1 MKITLQQ
8 IVNSIEQNIILEFG
22 FRYAFNL
29 VVTFVLIRTFY
40 YARHKNKDFVFT
52 FFLFNS
58 VLFLICFLL
67 SSTKIELG
75 FSFGLFAIFSIFRYR
90 TVTVPVREMGYFF
103 LTVTVGI
110 INALANLSDTLL
122 LLIICNVIVLLLTY
136 ILDGHL
142 GLEHES
148 YEEINYDRMDLI
160 QPEKRNEMLQNLRE
174 RTGLSIHRVKFQ
186 KIDLCKNMVNIH
198 AFYYSQENESTVK
211 DGPDVDD

>member
-8 IVNSIEQNIILEFG
+8 IVNSIEQNIIFEFG

-29 VVTFVLIRTFY
+29 IVTFVLIRTFY

-110 INALANLSDTLL
+110 INALANLSDTLI
-122 LLIICNVIVLLLTY
+122 LLIICNIIILLLTY

-186 KIDLCKNMVNIH
+186 KIDLCKNVVNIH

-211 DGPDVDD
+211 DVPDVDD

>member
-8 IVNSIEQNIILEFG
+8 IVNSIEQNIIFEFG

-29 VVTFVLIRTFY
+29 IVTFVLIRTFY

-110 INALANLSDTLL
+110 INALANLSDTLI
-122 LLIICNVIVLLLTY
+122 LLIICNIIILLLTY
-136 ILDGHL
+136 ILDSHL

-186 KIDLCKNMVNIH
+186 KIDRCKNVVNIH

-211 DGPDVDD
+211 DVPDVDD

>member
-8 IVNSIEQNIILEFG
+8 IVNSIEQNIIFEFG

-29 VVTFVLIRTFY
+29 IVTFILIRTFY

-110 INALANLSDTLL
+110 INALANLSDTLI
-122 LLIICNVIVLLLTY
+122 LLIICNIIILLLTY
-136 ILDGHL
+136 ILDSHL

-160 QPEKRNEMLQNLRE
+160 QPEKRNEMLQNLHE

-186 KIDLCKNMVNIH
+186 KIDLCKNVVNIH

-211 DGPDVDD
+211 DVPDVDD

>member
-1 MKITLQQ
+1 MENALKLI
-8 IVNSIEQNIILEFG
+8 ISSIEQNIILEFG
-22 FRYAFNL
+22 VRYALNL
-29 VVTFVLIRTFY
+29 IVTFVLIRTFY

-122 LLIICNVIVLLLTY
+122 LLMICNVIILVLTY
-136 ILDGHL
+136 ILDGNL

-148 YEEINYDRMDLI
+148 FEEINYERMDLI
-160 QPEKRNEMLQNLRE
+160 QPEKRTEMLRNLRE

-186 KIDLCKNMVNIH
+186 KIDFAKNVVNLH
-198 AFYYSQENESTVK
+198 AYYYTQENESAIE
-211 DGPDVDD
+211 DSPDIDD

>member
-8 IVNSIEQNIILEFG
+8 IVNSIEQNIIFEFG

-29 VVTFVLIRTFY
+29 IVTFVLIRIFY

-110 INALANLSDTLL
+110 INALANLSDTLI
-122 LLIICNVIVLLLTY
+122 LLIICNIIILLLTY

-186 KIDLCKNMVNIH
+186 KIDLCKNVVNIH

-211 DGPDVDD
+211 DVPDVDD

>member
-29 VVTFVLIRTFY
+29 IVTFVLIRTFY

-122 LLIICNVIVLLLTY
+122 LLIICNVIILLLTY

-142 GLEHES
+142 GLENES

-186 KIDLCKNMVNIH
+186 KIDLCKNVVNIH

-211 DGPDVDD
+211 NVPDVDD

>member
-1 MKITLQQ
+1 MEIALQQ
-8 IVNSIEQNIILEFG
+8 IVKSIEQNIILEFG
-22 FRYAFNL
+22 LRYAFNI
-29 VVTFVLIRTFY
+29 VVTFILIRTFY

-110 INALANLSDTLL
+110 INALANLSETLFL
-122 LLIICNVIVLLLTY
+122 LVICNIIIIVLTY

-148 YEEINYDRMDLI
+148 FEEINYDRMDLI
-160 QPEKRNEMLQNLRE
+160 QPEKRNEMLRNLRE

-186 KIDLCKNMVNIH
+186 KIDFSKNVAYIH
-198 AFYYSQENESTVK
+198 AFYYTQENESTEE
-211 DGPDVDD
+211 DSSDNDD

>member
-1 MKITLQQ
+1 MEIALQQ
-8 IVNSIEQNIILEFG
+8 IVKSIEQNIILEFG
-22 FRYAFNL
+22 LRYAFNI
-29 VVTFVLIRTFY
+29 VVTFILIRTFY

-110 INALANLSDTLL
+110 INALANLSDTLFL
-122 LLIICNVIVLLLTY
+122 LVICNIIIIVLTY

-148 YEEINYDRMDLI
+148 FEEINYDRMDLI
-160 QPEKRNEMLQNLRE
+160 QPEKRNEMLRNLRE

-186 KIDLCKNMVNIH
+186 KIDFSKNVAYIH
-198 AFYYSQENESTVK
+198 AFYYTQENESTEE
-211 DGPDVDD
+211 DSSDNDD

>member
-1 MKITLQQ
+1 MKNALQQ
-8 IVNSIEQNIILEFG
+8 IISSIEQNIILEFG
-22 FRYAFNL
+22 VRYAFNL
-29 VVTFVLIRTFY
+29 IVTFILIRTFY

-110 INALANLSDTLL
+110 INALANLSDTML
-122 LLIICNVIVLLLTY
+122 LLIICNIIILVLTY

-148 YEEINYDRMDLI
+148 FEEINYDRMDLI
-160 QPEKRNEMLQNLRE
+160 RPEKRKEMLQNLRQ
-174 RTGLSIHRVKFQ
+174 RTGLDIHRVKFQ
-186 KIDLCKNMVNIH
+186 KIDLCKNVVSIH
-198 AFYYSQENESTVK
+198 AFYYSQENESIIKETHNM
-211 DGPDVDD
+211 DD

>member
-29 VVTFVLIRTFY
+29 IVTFVLIRTFY

-122 LLIICNVIVLLLTY
+122 LLVICNVIILLLTY

-186 KIDLCKNMVNIH
+186 KIDLCKNVVNIH

-211 DGPDVDD
+211 NVPDVDD

>member
-8 IVNSIEQNIILEFG
+8 IASAIEQNIIFEFG
-22 FRYAFNL
+22 VRYAFNL
-29 VVTFVLIRTFY
+29 IVTFVLIRTFY

-122 LLIICNVIVLLLTY
+122 LLIICNIIILVLTY

-148 YEEINYDRMDLI
+148 YEEINFDRMDLI
-160 QPEKRNEMLQNLRE
+160 KPEKRNEMLQNLRE

-186 KIDLCKNMVNIH
+186 KIDLCKNVVNIH

-211 DGPDVDD
+211 DVLDVDD

>member
-1 MKITLQQ
+1 MENALQQ
-8 IVNSIEQNIILEFG
+8 IVSSIEQNIILEFG
-22 FRYAFNL
+22 VRYAFNL
-29 VVTFVLIRTFY
+29 IVTFILIRTFY

-122 LLIICNVIVLLLTY
+122 LLIICNIIILVLTY

-148 YEEINYDRMDLI
+148 FEEINYDRMDLI
-160 QPEKRNEMLQNLRE
+160 RPEKRNEMLSNLRQ
-174 RTGLSIHRVKFQ
+174 RTGLAIHRVKFQ
-186 KIDLCKNMVNIH
+186 KIDLCKNVVNIH
-198 AFYYSQENESTVK
+198 AFYYSQENESTIK
-211 DGPDVDD
+211 EEPNTDD

>member
-8 IVNSIEQNIILEFG
+8 IVNSIEQNIIFEFG

-29 VVTFVLIRTFY
+29 IVTFILIRTFY

-110 INALANLSDTLL
+110 INALANLSDTLI
-122 LLIICNVIVLLLTY
+122 LLIICNIIILLLTY
-136 ILDGHL
+136 ILDSHL

-186 KIDLCKNMVNIH
+186 KIDLCKNVVNIH

-211 DGPDVDD
+211 DVPDVDD

>member
-8 IVNSIEQNIILEFG
+8 IVNSIEQNIIFEFG

-29 VVTFVLIRTFY
+29 IVTFVLIRTFY

-110 INALANLSDTLL
+110 INALANLSDTLI
-122 LLIICNVIVLLLTY
+122 LLIICNIIILLLTY
-136 ILDGHL
+136 ILDSHL

-160 QPEKRNEMLQNLRE
+160 QPEKRNEMLQNLHE

-186 KIDLCKNMVNIH
+186 KIDLCKNVVNIH

-211 DGPDVDD
+211 DVPDVDD

>member
-8 IVNSIEQNIILEFG
+8 IVNSIEQNIIFEFG

-29 VVTFVLIRTFY
+29 IVTFVLIRTFY

-110 INALANLSDTLL
+110 INALANLSDTLI
-122 LLIICNVIVLLLTY
+122 LLIICNIIILLLTY
-136 ILDGHL
+136 ILDSHL

-186 KIDLCKNMVNIH
+186 KIDLCKNVVNIH

-211 DGPDVDD
+211 DVPDVDD

>member
-1 MKITLQQ
+1 MENALKLI
-8 IVNSIEQNIILEFG
+8 ISSIEQNIILEFG
-22 FRYAFNL
+22 VRYALNL
-29 VVTFVLIRTFY
+29 IVTFVLIRTFY

-122 LLIICNVIVLLLTY
+122 LLMICNVIILVLTY
-136 ILDGHL
+136 ILDGNL

-148 YEEINYDRMDLI
+148 FEEINYDRMDLI
-160 QPEKRNEMLQNLRE
+160 QPEKRTEMLRNLRE

-186 KIDLCKNMVNIH
+186 KIDFAKNVVNLR
-198 AFYYSQENESTVK
+198 AYYYTQENESAIE
-211 DGPDVDD
+211 DSPDIDD

>member
-8 IVNSIEQNIILEFG
+8 IVNSIEQNIIFEFG

-29 VVTFVLIRTFY
+29 IVTFILIRTFY

-110 INALANLSDTLL
+110 INALANLSDTLI
-122 LLIICNVIVLLLTY
+122 LLIICNIIILLLTY
-136 ILDGHL
+136 ILDSHL
-142 GLEHES
+142 ELEHES

-160 QPEKRNEMLQNLRE
+160 QPEKRNEMLQNLHE

-186 KIDLCKNMVNIH
+186 KIDLCKNVVNIH

-211 DGPDVDD
+211 DVPDVDD

>member
-1 MKITLQQ
+1 MENALQQ
-8 IVNSIEQNIILEFG
+8 IVSSIEQNIILEFG

-29 VVTFVLIRTFY
+29 IVTFILIRTFY

-122 LLIICNVIVLLLTY
+122 LLIICNIIILVLTY
-136 ILDGHL
+136 ILDRHL

-160 QPEKRNEMLQNLRE
+160 RPEKRNEMLINLRE
-174 RTGLSIHRVKFQ
+174 RTGLSIHRVKIQ
-186 KIDLCKNMVNIH
+186 KIDFSKNIINIH
-198 AFYYSQENESTVK
+198 AFYYTQENESTEK
-211 DGPDVDD
+211 GSRDNDD

>member
-1 MKITLQQ
+1 MENALKLI
-8 IVNSIEQNIILEFG
+8 ISSIEQNIILEFG
-22 FRYAFNL
+22 VRYALNL
-29 VVTFVLIRTFY
+29 IVTFVLIRTFY

-122 LLIICNVIVLLLTY
+122 LLMICNLLILILTY
-136 ILDGHL
+136 ILDGNL

-148 YEEINYDRMDLI
+148 FEEINYDRMDLI
-160 QPEKRNEMLQNLRE
+160 QPEKRTEMLRNLRE

-186 KIDLCKNMVNIH
+186 KIDFAKNVVNLH
-198 AFYYSQENESTVK
+198 AYYYTQENESAMK
-211 DGPDVDD
+211 DSPDIDD

>member
-1 MKITLQQ
+1 MNHSLKDI
-8 IVNSIEQNIILEFG
+8 ISYIEQNIVLEFG
-22 FRYAFNL
+22 LRYLLNL
-29 VVTFVLIRTFY
+29 IVTFVLIRTFY

-110 INALANLSDTLL
+110 LNALANLTDTLL
-122 LLIICNVIVLLLTY
+122 LLLICNVIILVLTY

-148 YEEINYDRMDLI
+148 FEEINYDRMDLI
-160 QPEKRNEMLQNLRE
+160 QPEKRAEMLQNLRE
-174 RTGLSIHRVKFQ
+174 RTGLPIHRVKFQ
-186 KIDLCKNMVNIH
+186 KIDFSKNVVNIH
-198 AFYYSQENESTVK
+198 AFYYSEENESTVRESG
-211 DGPDVDD
+211 DNDD

>member
-122 LLIICNVIVLLLTY
+122 LLVICNVIILLLTY

-186 KIDLCKNMVNIH
+186 KIDLCKNAVNIH

-211 DGPDVDD
+211 NVPDVDD

>member
-1 MKITLQQ
+1 MENALKHI
-8 IVNSIEQNIILEFG
+8 ISSIEQNIILEFG
-22 FRYAFNL
+22 VRYSLNL
-29 VVTFVLIRTFY
+29 IVTFVLIRTFY

-110 INALANLSDTLL
+110 INALANLSDTFL
-122 LLIICNVIVLLLTY
+122 LLIICNGIILVLTY
-136 ILDGHL
+136 ILDGNL

-148 YEEINYDRMDLI
+148 FEEINYDRMDLI
-160 QPEKRNEMLQNLRE
+160 QPEKRTEMLKNLRE

-186 KIDLCKNMVNIH
+186 KIDFAKNVVNLH
-198 AFYYSQENESTVK
+198 AYYYTQDNESAMK
-211 DGPDVDD
+211 NSPDIDD

>member
-1 MKITLQQ
+1 MENALKHI
-8 IVNSIEQNIILEFG
+8 ISSIEQNIILEFG
-22 FRYAFNL
+22 VRYAFNL
-29 VVTFVLIRTFY
+29 TVTFILIRTFY

-110 INALANLSDTLL
+110 INALTNLSDTLL
-122 LLIICNVIVLLLTY
+122 LLIICNIIILVLTY
-136 ILDGHL
+136 ILDCHL

-160 QPEKRNEMLQNLRE
+160 HPEKRNEMLQNLCE
-174 RTGLSIHRVKFQ
+174 RTGLAIHRVKFQ
-186 KIDLCKNMVNIH
+186 KIDLCKNIANIH
-198 AFYYSQENESTVK
+198 AFYYSQENESTMK
-211 DGPDVDD
+211 DIPDTDD

>member
-1 MKITLQQ
+1 MENALKPI
-8 IVNSIEQNIILEFG
+8 INSIEQNIILEFG
-22 FRYAFNL
+22 VRYALNL
-29 VVTFVLIRTFY
+29 IVTFVLIRTFY

-122 LLIICNVIVLLLTY
+122 LLMICNVIILVLTY
-136 ILDGHL
+136 ILDGNL

-148 YEEINYDRMDLI
+148 FEEINYDRMDLI
-160 QPEKRNEMLQNLRE
+160 QPEKRTEMLRNLRE

-186 KIDLCKNMVNIH
+186 KIDFAKNVVNLH
-198 AFYYSQENESTVK
+198 AYYYTQENESAIE
-211 DGPDVDD
+211 DSPDIDD

>member
-1 MKITLQQ
+1 LESI
-8 IVNSIEQNIILEFG
+8 ISSIEQNIILDFG
-22 FRYAFNL
+22 IRYAFNIII
-29 VVTFVLIRTFY
+29 TFILIRTFY

-75 FSFGLFAIFSIFRYR
+75 FSFGLFAVFSIFRYR

-110 INALANLSDTLL
+110 INALANLSETLL
-122 LLIICNVIVLLLTY
+122 LLIICNIIILVLTY

-148 YEEINYDRMDLI
+148 FEEINYDRMDLI
-160 QPEKRNEMLQNLRE
+160 QPEKRSEMLNNLRE
-174 RTGLSIHRVKFQ
+174 RTGLPIHRVKFQ
-186 KIDLCKNMVNIH
+186 KIDFSKNVVNLR
-198 AFYYSQENESTVK
+198 AFYYTRENESTEK
-211 DGPDVDD
+211 DSPDNDD

>member
-1 MKITLQQ
+1 MENALKHI
-8 IVNSIEQNIILEFG
+8 ISSIEQNIILEFG
-22 FRYAFNL
+22 VRYALNL
-29 VVTFVLIRTFY
+29 IVTFVLIRTFY

-122 LLIICNVIVLLLTY
+122 LLMVCNVIILVLTY
-136 ILDGHL
+136 ILDGNL

-148 YEEINYDRMDLI
+148 FEEINYDRMDLI
-160 QPEKRNEMLQNLRE
+160 QPEKRLEMLQNLRE
-174 RTGLSIHRVKFQ
+174 RTGLMIHRVKFQ
-186 KIDLCKNMVNIH
+186 KIDFAKNVVNLH
-198 AFYYSQENESTVK
+198 AYYYTQENESTDK
-211 DGPDVDD
+211 DSPDNDD

>member
-29 VVTFVLIRTFY
+29 IVTFVLIRTFY

-122 LLIICNVIVLLLTY
+122 LLIICNVIILLLTY

-186 KIDLCKNMVNIH
+186 KIDLCKNMANIH

-211 DGPDVDD
+211 DVPDVDD

>member
-1 MKITLQQ
+1 MENALKPI
-8 IVNSIEQNIILEFG
+8 ISSIEQNIILEFG
-22 FRYAFNL
+22 VRYALNL
-29 VVTFVLIRTFY
+29 IVTFVLIRTFY

-122 LLIICNVIVLLLTY
+122 LLMICNLLILILTY
-136 ILDGHL
+136 ILDGNL

-148 YEEINYDRMDLI
+148 FEEINYDRMDLI
-160 QPEKRNEMLQNLRE
+160 QPEKRTEMLRNLRE

-186 KIDLCKNMVNIH
+186 KIDFSKNVVNLH
-198 AFYYSQENESTVK
+198 AYYYTQENESAMK
-211 DGPDVDD
+211 DSPDIDD